1 MSYTAEYLVGSGGG
15 AVGSADLTLGSSR
28 RARGFAA
35 WAGLREL
42 GREGVAELVER
53 PCRLARR
60 FAEGLAAGGVEVV
73 NEVVLNQ
80 VLVGFGNSARTD
92 QVIAG
97 VQAEGTCWLGGTT
110 WRGRRLMRISVS
122 NWSTNEAD
130 VDLSVE
136 AILTVAAA

>member
-1 MSYTAEYLVGSGGG
+1 
-15 AVGSADLTLGSSR
+15 
-28 RARGFAA
+28 
-35 WAGLREL
+35 
-42 GREGVAELVER
+42 VAELVER

-80 VLVGFGNSARTD
+80 VLVGFGNNARTD
-92 QVIAG
+92 RVIAG

-136 AILTVAAA
+136 AILAVAAE